1 MGETEKETGRE
12 RERERNRSKR
22 WILKYIDRSRIK

>member
-12 RERERNRSKR
+12 RERERNRGKR